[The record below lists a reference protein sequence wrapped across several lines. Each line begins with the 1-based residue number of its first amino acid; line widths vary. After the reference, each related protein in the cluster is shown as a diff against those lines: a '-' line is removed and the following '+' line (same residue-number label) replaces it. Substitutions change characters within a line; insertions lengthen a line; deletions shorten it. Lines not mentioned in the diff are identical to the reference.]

1 MDLVDFKK
9 SVGLQ
14 LWAKR
19 WTTRL
24 TRSRLTSRHAS
35 SSWSVGFF
43 VWIPAMELHEEK
55 GYDLL
60 VHDFRTKEQ
69 THSDNVDRQGRWIS
83 KGFFQDL
90 QYPIALSFFSLY
102 AMLSRMREGFEEAN
116 FESEPC
122 SFLRLSISQ
131 TWGHPEAWQKA
142 SKCRERVSSLLSLA
156 EPYPNFCAFFWIVI
170 NVIDCAD
177 A

>member
-90 QYPIALSFFSLY
+90 QYPIALSFFPCTPCCPGCVKDSKRRTLSLNH
-102 AMLSRMREGFEEAN
+102 AAFSGWA
-116 FESEPC
+116 S
-122 SFLRLSISQ
+122 LRLEVI
-131 TWGHPEAWQKA
+131 QKLDRKLQSVEKESA
-142 SKCRERVSSLLSLA
+142 AYWALLSHTRIFVHSSELL
-156 EPYPNFCAFFWIVI
+156 
-170 NVIDCAD
+170 
-177 A
+177 